1 MSECSRDCGSCGS
14 RCARADIP
22 VFPLNSASR
31 VRKVI
36 GVVSGKGGVGK
47 SLVTGLL
54 ATQMRQKGYQVAV
67 MDADITGPSVPMM
80 FGIKERAE
88 GCEEGILPVL
98 SRTGIRLMSIN
109 LLLENPTDPVVWRGS
124 MIASTVKQFWQDVVW
139 GDVDFMF
146 VDMPPGTGDVSL
158 TVYQSIPVDGM
169 IIVAS
174 PQDLVGMIVEKSLN
188 MAKIMNIPVLGM
200 VENMSY
206 VACPDCSR
214 KIYPFGE
221 GKTQAVAEA
230 HHLPLLASI
239 PIDPALAKACD
250 DGQIETYP
258 AHFMEDAA
266 TLVEGLLPR
275 DERK

>member
-1 MSECSRDCGSCGS
+1 MSDCTHDCSSCGS
-14 RCARADIP
+14 NCAKAGIP
-22 VFPLNSASR
+22 QFPQNAASR
-31 VRKVI
+31 IRKVI

-54 ATQMRQKGYQVAV
+54 ATLMRRRGYKVAV

-80 FGIKERAE
+80 FGVKERAQ

-98 SRTGIRLMSIN
+98 TKTGIRLMSIN
-109 LLLENPTDPVVWRGS
+109 LLLENATDPVVWRGS
-124 MIASTVKQFWQDVVW
+124 MIANTVKQFWEDVVW
-139 GDVDFMF
+139 GEVDYMF

-158 TVYQSIPVDGM
+158 TVYQSLPVDGM

-188 MAKIMNIPVLGM
+188 MANIMNIPVLGM

-206 VACPDCSR
+206 VKCPDCNR

-221 GKTQAVAEA
+221 GKTLAVAQA
-230 HHLPLLASI
+230 HHLPLLATI
-239 PIDPALAKACD
+239 PIDPTLAKACD
-250 DGQIETYP
+250 GGLIELFNDSFMDGAVDVIEA
-258 AHFMEDAA
+258 AHP
-266 TLVEGLLPR
+266 L
-275 DERK
+275 K